1 MMEKTDCIVIGAG
14 VVGLAIARHF
24 AMAGRDVIILEA
36 EDSYGS
42 HTSSRNSGCI
52 HAGINYPPGS
62 LKARLNLRGK
72 ELLYRYCP
80 DHGVGHKMIGKL
92 VAIVDEEK
100 IPQLHALKE
109 KSASIGLD
117 EMYFIS
123 AEEARELEPN
133 LHCMAALH
141 SPTSGIVDQ
150 PELMT
155 AYLGDA
161 EDHGAVLALGAPV
174 LSGKVASNTI
184 FLSVGGAG
192 AMEIE
197 CNLCINSAGHGATK
211 IAGLIEGVPKE
222 TVPEMILA
230 RGCYFVLPS
239 KKPFTRMIYPLPDE
253 HDVAVHISPDMGGMV
268 RFGPDTEF
276 VDEVEYS
283 VNPDRAPFFYEAAR
297 RFWPDIQDGDL
308 EPGYAGVRPK
318 LSRARAGDND
328 FVIHG
333 AETHGIPQLVN
344 LYGIESPG
352 LTSSMAIAEYVSGL
366 VEQGNR

>member
-1 MMEKTDCIVIGAG
+1 MTEKTDCIVIGAG
-14 VVGLAIARHF
+14 VVGLAIARQF

-80 DHGVGHKMIGKL
+80 EHGVGHKMIGKL
-92 VAIVDEEK
+92 VAVVEEEK
-100 IPQLHALKE
+100 IPKLVALAE
-109 KSASIGLD
+109 KSHSIGLD
-117 EMYFIS
+117 DIYLADM
-123 AEEARELEPN
+123 AEIRELEPN
-133 LHCMAALH
+133 LHCVAALH

-161 EDHGAVLALGAPV
+161 EDHGAVLALNAPV
-174 LSGKVASNTI
+174 LSGKITDDGIA
-184 FLSVGGAG
+184 LSVGGAG
-192 AMEIE
+192 AMEIA
-197 CNLCINSAGHGATK
+197 CNLCINAAGHGATK

-253 HDVAVHISPDMGGMV
+253 HEVAMHISPDMGGMV
-268 RFGPDTEF
+268 RFGRDTEF
-276 VDEVEYS
+276 VDS
-283 VNPDRAPFFYEAAR
+283 VDYTVGLDRAPFFYEAAR

-333 AETHGIPQLVN
+333 PETHGLPNLVN
-344 LYGIESPG
+344 LFGIESPG
-352 LTSSMAIAEYVSGL
+352 LTSSMAIAEYVAKL
-366 VEQGNR
+366 VGH

>member
-1 MMEKTDCIVIGAG
+1 MAEKTDCIVIGAG

-24 AMAGRDVIILEA
+24 AMAGREVIILER
-36 EDSYGS
+36 EDTFGV

-52 HAGINYPPGS
+52 HAGINYTPGS
-62 LKARLNLRGK
+62 LKARLNMRGK
-72 ELLYRYCP
+72 ELLYQYCP

-92 VAIVDEEK
+92 IAIVDEEK
-100 IPQLHALKE
+100 IPDLLALKE
-109 KSASIGLD
+109 KSHSIGLD
-117 EMYFIS
+117 DIYLADE
-123 AEEARELEPN
+123 AEIRELEPN
-133 LHCMAALH
+133 LHCVAALH

-161 EDHGAVLALGAPV
+161 EDHGAVLAVNSPV
-174 LSGKVASNTI
+174 QSGKASETGI
-184 FLSVGGAG
+184 TLTVGGDDG
-192 AMEIE
+192 MEIE
-197 CNLCINSAGHGATK
+197 CSTCINAAGHGATR
-211 IAGLIEGVPKE
+211 IAGLIDGVPTD
-222 TVPEMILA
+222 TVPEMMLA

-253 HDVAVHISPDMGGMV
+253 HDVALHISPDMGGMV

-276 VDEVEYS
+276 VDHVEYS

-297 RFWPDIQDGDL
+297 RFWPDIEDGDL

-318 LSRARAGDND
+318 LSRARAGSND

-333 AETHGIPQLVN
+333 PETHGVPGLVN
-344 LYGIESPG
+344 LFGIESPG
-352 LTSSMAIAEYVSGL
+352 LTSSMAIAEYVHAL
-366 VEQGNR
+366 V

>member
-1 MMEKTDCIVIGAG
+1 MTEKTDCIVIGAG
-14 VVGLAIARHF
+14 VVGLAIARHL

-36 EDSYGS
+36 EDTYGS

-80 DHGVGHKMIGKL
+80 EHGVGHKMIGKL
-92 VAIVDEEK
+92 VAIVDQEK
-100 IPQLHALKE
+100 IPKLLALKE

-117 EMYFIS
+117 EMYMMTG
-123 AEEARELEPN
+123 EEARELEPN
-133 LHCMAALH
+133 LHCVAALH

-161 EDHGAVLALGAPV
+161 EDHGAVLALNAPV
-174 LSGKVASNTI
+174 LSGRATADGI
-184 FLSVGGAG
+184 TLSVGGADT
-192 AMEIE
+192 MEIA
-197 CNLCINSAGHGATK
+197 CNLCINAAGHGATE
-211 IAGLIEGVPKE
+211 IARTIDGVPPD

-253 HDVAVHISPDMGGMV
+253 HDVALHISPDMGGMV

-276 VDEVEYS
+276 VDS
-283 VNPDRAPFFYEAAR
+283 VDYTVGLDRAPFFYEAAR
-297 RFWPDIQDGDL
+297 RFWPDIEDGDL

-328 FVIHG
+328 FVIQGADVHG
-333 AETHGIPQLVN
+333 LDNLVN
-344 LYGIESPG
+344 LFGIESPG
-352 LTSSMAIAEYVSGL
+352 LTSSMAIAEYVAAL
-366 VEQGNR
+366 VGADG

>member
-1 MMEKTDCIVIGAG
+1 MTEKTDVIVIGAG

-36 EDSYGS
+36 EEAYGS

-52 HAGINYPPGS
+52 HAGINYTPGS
-62 LKARLNLRGK
+62 LKARLNKRGK
-72 ELLYRYCP
+72 ELLYQYCP

-100 IPQLHALKE
+100 IPKLHALKE
-109 KSASIGLD
+109 KAASIGLD
-117 EMYFIS
+117 DMYFMTG
-123 AEEARELEPN
+123 AEARALEPN
-133 LHCMAALH
+133 LNCVAALH
-141 SPTSGIVDQ
+141 SPTSGIIDQ

-174 LSGKVASNTI
+174 LSGKATETGVT
-184 FLSVGGAG
+184 LSVGGAG
-192 AMEIE
+192 AMEIA
-197 CNLCINSAGHGATK
+197 CNLCINAAGHGATK
-211 IAGLIEGVPKE
+211 IAGLIDGVPTE
-222 TVPEMILA
+222 TVPEMMLA

-239 KKPFTRMIYPLPDE
+239 KKPFTMMIYPLPDE
-253 HDVAVHISPDMGGMV
+253 HEVAMHVSPDMGGMV

-276 VDEVEYS
+276 VDKVDYT
-283 VNPDRAPFFYEAAR
+283 VNPDRAPAFYEAAR

-318 LSRARAGDND
+318 LSRARAGAND

-333 AETHGIPQLVN
+333 KETHGLPNLVN
-344 LYGIESPG
+344 LFGIESPG
-352 LTSSMAIAEYVSGL
+352 LTSSMAIAEYVAALAEEGT
-366 VEQGNR
+366 R